1 LKESFDI
8 TSQGYTENDIW
19 QLLKKGSLES
29 LSLLVYRYYDDL
41 FRYGC
46 GLCEKVTLVEDL
58 IQDLFCDLWQKRA
71 NLGDVSLVK
80 PYLFISLRR
89 RIFRQLKSERKV
101 TGFDNSSTE
110 FNFEVEFSPEDLMI
124 KKQDKEKLSVLVN
137 SYMNQLSPRQKEAI
151 YLRFYENL
159 SYDEIAKVMNI
170 TVPYLYLLIHK
181 SVGKMR
187 KMLFDHGVKG
197 L

>member
-1 LKESFDI
+1 MYYSDNI
-8 TSQGYTENDIW
+8 SQGYTENDIW
-19 QLLKKGSLES
+19 QLLKAGKQEA

-46 GLCEKVTLVEDL
+46 GLCEKITLVEDV

-71 NLGDVSLVK
+71 GLGDVSLIK

-89 RIFRQLKSERKV
+89 RIFRKLKAERNI
-101 TGFDNSSTE
+101 TAFDGDKAE
-110 FNFEVEFSPEDLMI
+110 FNFDVEFSPEDLMI
-124 KKQDKEKLSVLVN
+124 KKQDKEKLGVIIN
-137 SYMNQLSPRQKEAI
+137 SYMNQLSSRQREAI

-159 SYDEIAKVMNI
+159 GYQAISQIMNI

-187 KMLFDHGVKG
+187 KMLLEQGVTG